1 MCKTALLLKLISI
14 SFDRVS
20 TIVSCRETLFSS
32 VSRSKNLQ
40 GILKLSPR
48 EARVIETQA
57 LLASSKISRHHG
69 ALQTSLATA
78 TYLARLVG
86 PCEEVGVNI
95 SAGSKYEEANVLW
108 DQGEMTA
115 SIRMLQELEHDIGL
129 SGQAVQVGKPE
140 LLAKLVISLTSNPHT
155 AY

>member
-1 MCKTALLLKLISI
+1 MQILISF

-40 GILKLSPR
+40 GILKVSPR
-48 EARVIETQA
+48 EARVIEARA
-57 LLASSKISRHHG
+57 LLASCKISRHHG
-69 ALQTSLATA
+69 ALQSSLATA

-86 PCEEVGVNI
+86 PCEEVGVTI
-95 SAGSKYEEANVLW
+95 KAGSKYEEANVLW

-115 SIRMLQELEHDIGL
+115 SIRMLQDLEQKFGVN
-129 SGQAVQVGKPE
+129 GQNIQIGKPE
-140 LLAKLVISLTSNPHT
+140 LLAKLVISSAPNTHT
-155 AY
+155 TH

>member
-1 MCKTALLLKLISI
+1 MRKLTSI
-14 SFDRVS
+14 SFDRIS
-20 TIVSCRETLFSS
+20 TILSCRETLFSS

-40 GILKLSPR
+40 GILKVSPR
-48 EARVIETQA
+48 EARAIESRA
-57 LLASSKISRHHG
+57 LLASSQISRHHG

-95 SAGSKYEEANVLW
+95 VAGSKYEEANVLW

-115 SIRMLQELEHDIGL
+115 SIRMLQDLERNIGL
-129 SGQAVQVGKPE
+129 SGQAIHVGKPE
-140 LLAKLVISLTSNPHT
+140 LLAKLVT
-155 AY
+155 ASAPSTRM